1 MSEQH
6 PIVLEFDSV
15 TKWYGSVAALLD
27 VSFQVRTE
35 VVGLVGKNGVGKSTL
50 MKLAVGLLEPS
61 QGAVRVC
68 GSYAA
73 TREARGRIGFCPDFD
88 RLYEPL
94 SGVRFVS
101 WMLRYHGFAAR
112 SATMRAEEVLSELG
126 LAENMHRPIREY
138 SKGMRQ
144 RVRLGQALAH
154 RPQFLLLDEPMTGLD
169 PVARAELSD
178 LIRNLPQRGVGVL
191 VSSHVLHELEAVV
204 DRVVLV
210 HQGRLLADGKVD
222 ALREQLPERSHRLRL
237 RGARPR
243 ELAAQ
248 LMSWPEVDG
257 VTFLGDGLELSL
269 SGHGVFY
276 ERLSDLA
283 GAWQGGIHELIPLD
297 DDLAAVFGYL
307 VE

>member
-1 MSEQH
+1 MSEARQ
-6 PIVLEFDSV
+6 IVLEFDSV

-50 MKLAVGLLEPS
+50 MKLAVGLLDPS

-68 GSYAA
+68 GSDAT
-73 TREARGRIGFCPDFD
+73 TREARARIGFCPDFD

-94 SGVRFVS
+94 SGVKFVS
-101 WMLRYHGFAAR
+101 WMLRYHGVTSGEAKR
-112 SATMRAEEVLSELG
+112 RAEEVLTELG

-154 RPQFLLLDEPMTGLD
+154 RPQFVLLDEPMTGLD

-178 LIRNLPQRGVGVL
+178 LIRKLPQRGVGVL
-191 VSSHVLHELEAVV
+191 ISSHVLHELEAVV

-210 HQGRLLADGKVD
+210 HQGRLLADGKIND
-222 ALREQLPERSHRLRL
+222 LRDQLPDRPHRLRL
-237 RGARPR
+237 KGARLR
-243 ELAAQ
+243 ELASQ
-248 LMSWPEVDG
+248 LTSWPEVEG
-257 VTFLGDGLELSL
+257 VTFLSDRLEVSL
-269 SGHGVFY
+269 SGHGAFY
-276 ERLSDLA
+276 DRFTDLA
-283 GAWQGGIHELIPLD
+283 GTWQGGIHELIPLD